1 MIARMF
7 KQIRPL
13 AGVELKAIACG
24 SLGHLF
30 AVFAV
35 MLGTFG
41 AARWFQGRDFWIPVV
56 AAVVCGLLAGPCA
69 YGEQLNNHELAF
81 RLLRDIRTQMF
92 NVMRRLAPAKLKERG
107 RGNLV
112 TMLTE
117 DIELLELFY
126 AHTLS
131 PIAIAVLCGIVNSV
145 VFAAVSPWL
154 GLAAF
159 VAYLLVGLAL
169 PFMFADVTFGT
180 AFQERERQGRLH
192 TDLLEALDGRRE
204 LIALGASRNTQE
216 RLRADTNAMTAAR
229 RRTRKVTG
237 FNALVTDALTLLC
250 IIAFAGIVWELI
262 AAGELT
268 DPAVALAALGG
279 FAVSFPPLIAV
290 SRLGSGIQPTFA
302 AARRVF
308 SLMDE
313 TPAVREHEGDEGVKL
328 GEFTGIDARDVL
340 FHYPD
345 SRENVIKE
353 LSLTIRPGDVIG
365 VQGENGAGKSTLID
379 ILMRFRDVTGG
390 KVLIDDQPIDA
401 INTASLRA
409 TETLVSQ
416 DTFIFSDTLAGNIAV
431 ARPDAT
437 REEIADAAHAA
448 CLDEVIDQFPD
459 GLDHMLLRN
468 GAELS
473 DGQKQR
479 VAVARAFLS
488 RAPFMLFDEPTSN
501 MDALTE
507 GQVMRA
513 LIDQQH
519 GRAYLI
525 VSHRPAVLAH
535 ANRVLTMS
543 NGCLTEAAR
552 TAN

>member
-13 AGVELKAIACG
+13 AGVELKAIVCG
-24 SLGHLF
+24 SLGHLL

-35 MLGTFG
+35 MLGVHG
-41 AARWFQGRDFWIPVV
+41 AVSWYEGRAFWPQVV
-56 AAVVCGLLAGPCA
+56 AAIVCGLLAGPCA

-81 RLLRDIRTQMF
+81 RLLRDIRTEVF
-92 NVMRRLAPAKLKERG
+92 NTMRRLAPAKLKERG

-131 PIAIAVLCGIVNSV
+131 PIAIAVLCTVVNSV
-145 VFAAVSPWL
+145 VLAVINPWL

-169 PFMFADVTFGT
+169 PFAFKDVTFRT
-180 AFQERERQGRLH
+180 ALQERERQGQLH
-192 TDLLEALDGRRE
+192 TDLLESLDGRRE
-204 LIALGASRNTQE
+204 LIALGASRNTRD
-216 RLRADTNAMTAAR
+216 RLKADTDAMTDAR

-237 FNALVTDALTLLC
+237 LNSIITDALTLLC
-250 IIAFAGIVWELI
+250 LIAFAAITWNLI
-262 AAGELT
+262 ESGSLA
-268 DPAVALAALGG
+268 DPALALAALGG

-308 SLMDE
+308 ALMDE
-313 TPAVREHEGDEGVKL
+313 TPAVREHEGDEGAKL
-328 GEFTGIDARDVL
+328 GAFTGLKAEDVT

-345 SRENVIKE
+345 SRDNVLKG
-353 LSLTIRPGDVIG
+353 LDLTINPGDVIG
-365 VQGENGAGKSTLID
+365 IQGENGAGKSTLID
-379 ILMRFRDVTGG
+379 IVMRFRDVTGG
-390 KVLIDDQPIDA
+390 KITVCDQPIED

-409 TETLVSQ
+409 AETLVSQ

-468 GAELS
+468 GSELS

-535 ANRVLTMS
+535 ASRILTME
-543 NGCLTEAAR
+543 NGRLG
-552 TAN
+552 

>member
-7 KQIRPL
+7 RQIRPL
-13 AGVELKAIACG
+13 AGVELRAIVCG

-30 AVFAV
+30 AVYAV
-35 MLGTFG
+35 MLGTLG
-41 AARWFQGRDFWIPVV
+41 AARWYQGRDFWLPVA

-81 RLLRDIRTQMF
+81 RLLRDIRTQVF
-92 NVMRRLAPAKLKERG
+92 DTMRRLAPAKLKERG

-131 PIAIAVLCGIVNSV
+131 PIAIAAVCGVANSV
-145 VFAAVSPWL
+145 VFAVIDPRL
-154 GLAAF
+154 GLTAF

-169 PFMFADVTFGT
+169 PFAFSDVTFRT

-192 TDLLEALDGRRE
+192 TDLLESLDGRRE
-204 LIALGASRNTQE
+204 LIALGAGRNTRE
-216 RLRADTNAMTAAR
+216 RLLADTNAMTAAR
-229 RRTRKVTG
+229 RRTRAVTG
-237 FNALVTDALTLLC
+237 FNSLVTDALTLLC
-250 IIAFAGIVWELI
+250 IIAFAGVVWALI
-262 AAGELT
+262 GAGDLN

-279 FAVSFPPLIAV
+279 LLVSFPPLIAV

-308 SLMDE
+308 ALMDE

-328 GEFTGIDARDVL
+328 GGFAGISVRDVS

-345 SRENVIKE
+345 SRENVLRGLDLE
-353 LSLTIRPGDVIG
+353 IRPGDVIG

-379 ILMRFRDVTGG
+379 ILMRFRDATGG
-390 KVLIDDQPIDA
+390 KVLIGDEPIEDV
-401 INTASLRA
+401 NTASLRA

-416 DTFIFSDTLAGNIAV
+416 DTFIFSDTLAGNIAI

-468 GAELS
+468 GSELS

-535 ANRVLTMS
+535 ASRVLTMER
-543 NGCLTEAAR
+543 GRLV
-552 TAN
+552 